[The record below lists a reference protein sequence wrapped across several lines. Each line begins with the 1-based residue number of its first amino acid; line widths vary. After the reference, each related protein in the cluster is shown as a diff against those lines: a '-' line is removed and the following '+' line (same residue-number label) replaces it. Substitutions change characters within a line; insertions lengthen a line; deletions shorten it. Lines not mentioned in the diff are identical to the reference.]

1 MLRRAAL
8 VLLTVSVLGT
18 AAEPLRSAPMA
29 LAEASAMDS
38 TRARPVAPVASVPDS
53 TRRTAKD
60 SMAARDTSLASLARS
75 VSDTSKDTT
84 KVRKSAIKDT
94 VAVKKTLSPRLLG
107 FDDQLLFAL
116 VFMSYIALMLTSMT
130 NLNP

>member
-29 LAEASAMDS
+29 LAEAAAMDS
-38 TRARPVAPVASVPDS
+38 ARPVAPVSSVPDS

-60 SMAARDTSLASLARS
+60 STAARDTSLASLARG
-75 VSDTSKDTT
+75 VSDTSKDTS
-84 KVRKSAIKDT
+84 KVRKSAVKDT
-94 VAVKKTLSPRLLG
+94 VAAKKTLSPRLLG